1 MRTPF
6 KAVLLLSIVSFLFL
20 GCEQEKLLPAS
31 DDPISLETTGTT
43 VYHERVAAID
53 IPEISDMI
61 SQNIGGEKGVL
72 KMQTHN
78 SKNIGSYTVN
88 WDEVNLITDSLGI
101 ENYAFRLET
110 ENPDPLVFY
119 NVIATK
125 DAEGELLNPVIA
137 EYVMDQAF
145 ALQWRLD
152 PDKLRDFRGAV
163 YYYDM
168 AGEAYSKTGKGAVLN
183 ALRDGPPCPSITF
196 GPTGPNNT
204 IPNIYCWSYISY
216 GLCETQIEYGGTGY
230 HTAESGCHAGTG
242 SPIMGYGVT
251 CSTSPGGSGGGDV
264 QKAAMTSR
272 CGSGGG
278 RPALPGGVPINPG
291 SPGDADFGSFVAMLD
306 NDIQLTLAQEEFLE
320 EGPEVELVL
329 KLQLLVDTFPDDPNV
344 DDVAR
349 EVVSV
354 MMSGNSQEKSIASLI
369 ANNDFDAVA
378 NAMNP
383 NLGFPVYQEC
393 PNPPCV
399 GEFDAIVVLSV
410 EVVNNAYDGVMNLFI
425 WWLELNHTDEKVGQ
439 LIRSFMEE
447 MQIDIPSDVDDET
460 LESLFKLRTRDRDFV
475 IEPANATF
483 TQELIDLGISV
494 LDVVTIISPSK
505 GGGAYFFVKNGA
517 GKITATSFS
526 SHLKN
531 LKKIATTTLKGGRG
545 YNSFSSFKNI
555 EGNAASGN
563 ALHHIVEQGGHKSLN
578 TLKFGNTNI
587 HNTKNIIEIPTG
599 SGTLHQKVTSHYQS
613 KTAFTNGKTVR
624 EWLSDKTFEEQFE
637 YGIKVLKDNGWDG
650 ILGVID

>member
-291 SPGDADFGSFVAMLD
+291 SPGEADFGSFVGMLD

-329 KLQLLVDTFPDDPNV
+329 ELQLYLDKEENSAEAKEF
-344 DDVAR
+344 AR
-349 EVVSV
+349 NVVSYIMQVNDPTPTSEEREFIADVSEYMKNSILPEQTTRAELIEQIQILTGIIKKFGSASEKQMADSLEQVNQSLNERFDSELYTYYELLYNLRFDMQKRRV
-354 MMSGNSQEKSIASLI
+354 MN
-369 ANNDFDAVA
+369 
-378 NAMNP
+378 
-383 NLGFPVYQEC
+383 
-393 PNPPCV
+393 
-399 GEFDAIVVLSV
+399 IVVDAAL
-410 EVVNNAYDGVMNLFI
+410 AF
-425 WWLELNHTDEKVGQ
+425 Q
-439 LIRSFMEE
+439 
-447 MQIDIPSDVDDET
+447 P
-460 LESLFKLRTRDRDFV
+460 V
-475 IEPANATF
+475 IEVALWEVGGAFALKILGKLPSA
-483 TQELIDLGISV
+483 LKSLGI
-494 LDVVTIISPSK
+494 LRIIENLKISSSLSK
-505 GGGAYFFVKNGA
+505 FAHAQKYGFQTYAQHVKFFSDMNISRSKLGIEVHHLIEKRFVKNNAVAAWIGRVESEIQSIVLTKAEHKIFTDKWKSAIGYDSQAA
-517 GKITATSFS
+517 GTTGFNTSTVPLDV
-526 SHLKN
+526 LKAEA
-531 LKKIATTTLKGGRG
+531 KKIYKE
-545 YNSFSSFKNI
+545 YPD
-555 EGNAASGN
+555 
-563 ALHHIVEQGGHKSLN
+563 
-578 TLKFGNTNI
+578 
-587 HNTKNIIEIPTG
+587 II
-599 SGTLHQKVTSHYQS
+599 
-613 KTAFTNGKTVR
+613 R
-624 EWLSDKTFEEQFE
+624 
-637 YGIKVLKDNGWDG
+637 VLG
-650 ILGVID
+650 L